1 MLTLLNPAPAR
12 PLGPEILALP
22 HLITPNETEAAQLT
36 GIAVTD
42 LDTARQAGARLRELG
57 CEVVI
62 ITLGANGS
70 LLVRQGDVQHFPAFP
85 VAAID
90 STTAGDAFNGA
101 LAVALLEGL
110 PLERAIPWA
119 NAAGALCVTRRGAQ
133 ESLPTRQEIE
143 ALFAE
148 RGQA

>member
-1 MLTLLNPAPAR
+1 M
-12 PLGPEILALP
+12 
-22 HLITPNETEAAQLT
+22 
-36 GIAVTD
+36 
-42 LDTARQAGARLRELG
+42 RLQELG

-85 VAAID
+85 VAAVD
-90 STTAGDAFNGA
+90 STAAGDAFNGA
-101 LAVALLEGL
+101 LAVTLLEGL

-119 NAAGALCVTRRGAQ
+119 NAAGALSVTRRGAQ

-143 ALFAE
+143 DLFAE